1 MVTSTAKIAD
11 IINKPS
17 AGGYLRKGVF
27 MIKYI
32 EKNVNPKGRK
42 TGDCSTRALVGTLG
56 IAYDEALKLQT
67 EVALKTY
74 YDPTSKQVMERVL
87 AKFGYVKMPQPR
99 KYDNTK
105 YTVAEMDEILTK
117 KQMEEGV
124 LVTVANHHTC
134 ITDGYIQ
141 DIWNCGDKTVG
152 NYYIKR

>member
-1 MVTSTAKIAD
+1 
-11 IINKPS
+11 
-17 AGGYLRKGVF
+17 

-74 YDPTSKQVMERVL
+74 YDPTSKQVMEKVL
-87 AKFGYVKMPQPR
+87 AKFGYVKKAQPR

-134 ITDGYIQ
+134 ITGGHVQ
-141 DIWNCGDKTVG
+141 DIWDCRCKTVG
-152 NYYIKR
+152 NYYVKR

>member
-1 MVTSTAKIAD
+1 
-11 IINKPS
+11 
-17 AGGYLRKGVF
+17 

-87 AKFGYVKMPQPR
+87 AKFGYVKKAQPR

-134 ITDGYIQ
+134 ITGGLVQ
-141 DIWNCGDKTVG
+141 DIWDCRYKTVG
-152 NYYIKR
+152 NYYVKR

>member
-1 MVTSTAKIAD
+1 MCKTDNDRS
-11 IINKPS
+11 NK
-17 AGGYLRKGVF
+17 GGKGVF

-56 IAYDEALKLQT
+56 ITYDEALKLQT
-67 EVALKTY
+67 EISLKTY
-74 YDPTSKQVMERVL
+74 YDPTSKQVMEKVL
-87 AKFGYVKMPQPR
+87 AKFGYVKKAQPR

-117 KQMEEGV
+117 KEMEEGV

-134 ITDGYIQ
+134 ITGGYVQ
-141 DIWNCGDKTVG
+141 DIWDCRYKSVG
-152 NYYIKR
+152 NYYVKK